1 VFFEKILRSFIMQ
14 KRTDLALERFSD
26 LSSGGEGEIKGAT
39 KEEFESEGLKITK
52 ILIDTEAASKA
63 IGKPIGIYYTVEID
77 SPVLN
82 PASDCKAEK
91 VISDIIAT
99 LLEGQNIL
107 IAGLGNPDI
116 TPDALGPYSARK
128 IFVTRHIPTD
138 MRSSFGLES
147 EKNTASIAVGVLG
160 QTGLESEETVSA
172 ATATTNADTVIV
184 IDALAAGSIKR
195 IGTSVQI
202 TDTGITP
209 GSGVQGGRKSINK
222 DSLGAKVIA
231 IGVPMVVDALNI
243 VSESGGDT
251 TDMESFFVTP
261 KDADKLTER
270 LSKII
275 SSSINRALFPEI
287 PPKELEYLVL

>member
-1 VFFEKILRSFIMQ
+1 MK
-14 KRTDLALERFSD
+14 KRTDLAIERFSD
-26 LSSGGEGEIKGAT
+26 LSAESEGEIRGAQ
-39 KEEFESEGLKITK
+39 KEEFRKEGLNVTK
-52 ILIDTEAASKA
+52 IEINTESAAEA
-63 IGKPIGIYYTVEID
+63 IGKPIGIYYTVEIE

-82 PASDCKAEK
+82 PASEGNAEK
-91 VISDIIAT
+91 VISDILAT

-116 TPDALGPYSARK
+116 TPDALGPFSARK
-128 IFVTRHIPTD
+128 IFVTRHIPSD
-138 MRSSFGLES
+138 MRSSFGLSS

-172 ATATTNADTVIV
+172 ATATTKADTVIV
-184 IDALAAGSIKR
+184 VDALAAGSIKR
-195 IGTSVQI
+195 IGTSIQI

-222 DSLGAKVIA
+222 ESLGAKVIS

-251 TDMESFFVTP
+251 SEMESFFVTP

-287 PPKELEYLVL
+287 SPKELEYLVL